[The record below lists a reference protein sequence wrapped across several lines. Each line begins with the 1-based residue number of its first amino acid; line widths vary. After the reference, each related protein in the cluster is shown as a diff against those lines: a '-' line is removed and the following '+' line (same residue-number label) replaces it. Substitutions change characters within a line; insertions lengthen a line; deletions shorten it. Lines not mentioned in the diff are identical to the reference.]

1 MSSQHLEFKEL
12 KGNTAPSTV
21 AGKKIAKA
29 NFNKFLVITGNDA
42 LEDMTEEKLCDPSLL
57 RKYATYLVEHYVTKE
72 DKPLMCDSAKQYIS
86 GAFNTIRDRHPG
98 SESYRAGIIHD
109 WYSKMRQD
117 LDAEITLRCI
127 EVGEEVASKSFPVG
141 RDVLND
147 ISSFYLRENS
157 VESMYHR
164 FEFCLQFA
172 SGGGRTGE
180 SALVSTNGCYWDPIL
195 QAFTLNWN
203 QKKLRRQ
210 DICNYVNDWN
220 HFEIDFYHCFAGYLI
235 VKGGTLKNSREV
247 ESHASN
253 FLLPHLSS
261 LKGSNAA
268 AKLTRAIQELHGKVK
283 NVPSNIDGTSLRS
296 GAIQT
301 MAAHST
307 TTLFHVA
314 VRSGHQQ
321 DLSRDCRAF
330 EYTWCTPSATL
341 VGGMALAG
349 YSNSGQRCYTARLA
363 FYNDM
368 SKEEQTALTNMMGLL
383 FDSDLNYGTAKDSLY
398 HCLLA
403 TVLMHLESMVSDY
416 SMNNIMVQEI
426 VKTARQF
433 KFVYRDLIAF
443 GSIVRKDFLQ
453 RNLAHVPV
461 TSSIPEVRVSFASF
475 SV

>member
-1 MSSQHLEFKEL
+1 MSSQPLEFREL

-42 LEDMTEEKLCDPSLL
+42 LEDMTEENLCDPSLL
-57 RKYATYLVEHYVTKE
+57 RKYATFLVEHYVTKE

-86 GAFNTIRDRHPG
+86 GAFNTIRDHHPG
-98 SESYRAGIIHD
+98 NENYKAGIVHD
-109 WYSKMRQD
+109 WYTKMRQD

-127 EVGEEVASKSFPVG
+127 ELGEEVASKSYPVG
-141 RDVLND
+141 RDILNG

-157 VESMYHR
+157 IESLYHR

-180 SALVSTNGCYWDPIL
+180 SALISTNGCYWDPIL

-210 DICNYVNDWN
+210 DICNYVNDWE
-220 HFEIDFYHCFAGYLI
+220 HFEMDFYHSFAGYLI
-235 VKGGTLKNSREV
+235 VKGGTLKNAGEV
-247 ESHASN
+247 QSQSST
-253 FLLPHLSS
+253 FLLPRLAS

-268 AKLTRAIQELHGKVK
+268 VKLTRAIQALHGMVK
-283 NVPSNIDGTSLRS
+283 NVPANIDGTSLRS

-307 TTLFHVA
+307 TSMFHVA

-341 VGGMALAG
+341 VGGIALAG
-349 YSNSGQRCYTARLA
+349 YSNSMQKCFTARLA
-363 FYNDM
+363 FYNDLPRG
-368 SKEEQTALTNMMGLL
+368 EQDALTNMMSHL
-383 FDSDLNYGTAKDSLY
+383 FDSDITYGIAKDSLY

-403 TVLMHLESMVSDY
+403 TVLMSLESMVSEY
-416 SMNNIMVQEI
+416 SMENIMVQE
-426 VKTARQF
+426 VLKSARQF
-433 KFVYRDLIAF
+433 KFSYPELLAF
-443 GSIVRKDFLQ
+443 GSIIRKDFLQ
-453 RNLAHVPV
+453 RNLAHLPS
-461 TSSIPEVRVSFASF
+461 TSSIPEV
-475 SV
+475 